1 MSATILVIDDDPD
14 MRGLLQDVL
23 VREGYE
29 VTQAQ
34 GGAEALLKLRAESF
48 AAIII
53 DKNMPGL
60 SGLDVL
66 PGIRKMYPE
75 TPVILITAFGDAAT
89 YLEAMEKG
97 AFEYINKPFKISEL
111 MSILRRALPPPPRAF
126 SGPGQT
132 A

>member
-111 MSILRRALPPPPRAF
+111 MSILRRALPPSPPVS
-126 SGPGQT
+126 SGSERGG
-132 A
+132 

>member
-1 MSATILVIDDDPD
+1 MRTRVLVIDDDPD

-23 VREGYE
+23 VREGYD

-34 GGAEALLKLRAESF
+34 GGAEALLKLRTESF

-89 YLEAMEKG
+89 YLEAMDKG

-111 MSILRRALPPPPRAF
+111 MGVLRRALPSFPPASSGSGPRA
-126 SGPGQT
+126 
-132 A
+132 